1 MGGGRRGWGRRQRHR
16 TDGRIN
22 GKGTRI
28 VGPRAPRQTQTQT
41 HTEEEKKRPS
51 KVKGSRTLD
60 FLAYLPEPKRSRQR
74 VTLT

>member
-1 MGGGRRGWGRRQRHR
+1 MEGGVEDGKGKRDTGR
-16 TDGRIN
+16 TDGW
-22 GKGTRI
+22 KGTRI
-28 VGPRAPRQTQTQT
+28 VGPRAPRHRHRRR

>member
-1 MGGGRRGWGRRQRHR
+1 MEGGASRMGRQQRHR
-16 TDGRIN
+16 TDGRTD